1 MGIKTE
7 IGNSFYNN
15 GKGVEIYETA
25 NFPTLIVH
33 EPFKDNTIIDFKV
46 AEDITAVLLDN
57 NEVHWSG
64 SKLVYKPEK
73 YL

>member
-1 MGIKTE
+1 M
-7 IGNSFYNN
+7 
-15 GKGVEIYETA
+15 YETA

-33 EPFKDNTIIDFKV
+33 DPFKDNKIQALTV

-64 SKLVYKPEK
+64 SKLVYKPER
-73 YL
+73 